1 MVEINLFTH
10 FFSSSLS
17 RNWFLTCFQN
27 VTLSVRYLTV
37 MVFLNDVEEGGECA
51 FPVADNATFS
61 WKVNKQKH
69 SSLQNM
75 SNLIRALKQNLTRS
89 GESFSTI

>member
-1 MVEINLFTH
+1 
-10 FFSSSLS
+10 
-17 RNWFLTCFQN
+17 
-27 VTLSVRYLTV
+27 

-69 SSLQNM
+69 SSFQNI
-75 SNLIRALKQNLTRS
+75 SNLIRAINRNLTRS
-89 GESFSTI
+89 RKSFSTIQFVKLSLIRGGVDILLHA